1 MMGIPEPFSAK
12 SPISR
17 ETSAFNP
24 SPSAAGAPN
33 FDRLARPYRWL
44 EYLTFGPFLWR
55 TRTHFLSQL
64 AHCRR
69 ALILGDGDGRF
80 TACLLRANPKI
91 QVHAV
96 DASPEMLH
104 SLQKKAGSHAC
115 RVTLEIAD
123 LRHWHPDPS
132 IQYDLIATHFFLDCL
147 ATPEVADLARRLNPA
162 TAPNVL
168 WLVSEFA
175 IPPTRFGSFLA
186 APLVSFLYFAFRLLT
201 SLKLTHLPDHQKSLR
216 SAGWT
221 LQSSHPYLNGLL
233 LSELWSAGFGCTPLQ
248 ENESLRDS
256 HPSL

>member
-1 MMGIPEPFSAK
+1 MTCIPEPFSAK

-17 ETSAFNP
+17 ETSASNP
-24 SPSAAGAPN
+24 PTRAASAPN
-33 FDRLARPYRWL
+33 FDHLARPYRWL
-44 EYLTFGPFLWR
+44 EYLTFGPLLWQ

-80 TACLLRANPKI
+80 TARLLRANSQI
-91 QVHAV
+91 QVHAI
-96 DASPEMLH
+96 DASPEMLG
-104 SLQKKAGSHAC
+104 SLQREAGSHAH
-115 RVTLEIAD
+115 RVTHEIAD

-147 ATPEVADLARRLNPA
+147 TTPEVADLAHRLNPA

-175 IPPTRFGSFLA
+175 IPQTRFGSFLA

-201 SLKLTHLPDHQKSLR
+201 SLGLTHLPDHQKSLC
-216 SAGWT
+216 SAGWA
-221 LQSSHPYLNGLL
+221 LQSSHPHLNGLL
-233 LSELWSAGFGCTPLQ
+233 LSELWSATFGPTPFQ

-256 HPSL
+256 HSSL